1 MVRPVLLTAA
11 AAASIF
17 ASSSVP
23 MASRADTPFGVAA
36 ITREY
41 PTDSSSSSSSSSMRL
56 SSSTM
61 ANPMGE
67 SKDGS
72 AAGIGSILG
81 RWFFLLYVAVSLL
94 AGGKEMI
101 GRIQKKMDEKGED
114 DRD

>member
-1 MVRPVLLTAA
+1 
-11 AAASIF
+11 
-17 ASSSVP
+17 
-23 MASRADTPFGVAA
+23 
-36 ITREY
+36 
-41 PTDSSSSSSSSSMRL
+41 
-56 SSSTM
+56 M

-81 RWFFLLYVAVSLL
+81 RWFFLLYVAASLL

-101 GRIQKKMDEKGED
+101 GRIQEKMDEKGED